1 MTALSILSIYIY
13 VYIYIWT
20 TYEVVRNYGG
30 IILQSTKTHLISTNG
45 RRGVSL
51 SMKSTQAWLQ
61 QIHKGLGLD
70 LWQFTNK
77 NREFNQQEWWC
88 NADIMG

>member
-1 MTALSILSIYIY
+1 
-13 VYIYIWT
+13 
-20 TYEVVRNYGG
+20 
-30 IILQSTKTHLISTNG
+30 
-45 RRGVSL
+45 
-51 SMKSTQAWLQ
+51 MKSTQAWLQ